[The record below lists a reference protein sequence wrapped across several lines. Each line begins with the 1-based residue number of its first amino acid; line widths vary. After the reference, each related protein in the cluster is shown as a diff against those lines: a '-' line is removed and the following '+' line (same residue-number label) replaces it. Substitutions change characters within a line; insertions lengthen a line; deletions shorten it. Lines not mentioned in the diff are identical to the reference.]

1 MMFLMD
7 PEFWM
12 RVLGIIVIDLTLA
25 GDNALVIALA
35 IRTLPKRQQFWG
47 RIWGTAG
54 AVGLRLLF
62 ITVATILLKV
72 PFLQLVGGL
81 LLLWIA
87 FKLVRQQTGVEGHVR
102 QGGSLRD
109 AIWIII
115 VADAVMSLDNV
126 LAVAAAAHGDLT
138 LVVFGIALSL
148 PSVVWGS
155 GLLAT
160 LMNRFGWII
169 WLGGGILGYVAGEMI
184 LKERHVER
192 FIDPTNPAHDLLPIL
207 PAVIIVVLGWWFSIQ
222 NGRKKVPENA
232 GFRILGPTGQD
243 LRSYL
248 DLGKRRKPGDFEIV
262 SKPVDPRY
270 EITALV
276 VKLEREA
283 KRRPVV
289 ILEEVKG
296 GWFPVLTNL
305 QATRPR
311 LAAAMSAAPEATQA
325 TYLRA

>member
-1 MMFLMD
+1 MFLLD
-7 PEFWM
+7 PEFWA

-35 IRTLPKRQQFWG
+35 VRTLPKRQQFWG

-62 ITVATILLKV
+62 ITVATILLKI

-87 FKLVRQQTGVEGHVR
+87 FKLVRQQSGAEGHVR
-102 QGGSLRD
+102 QGSSLRESV
-109 AIWIII
+109 WIII

-148 PSVVWGS
+148 PIVVWGS
-155 GLLAT
+155 GILAA
-160 LMNRFGWII
+160 LMNRFVWII

-184 LKERHVER
+184 LKERHLER
-192 FIDPTNPAHDLLPIL
+192 LIDPANPAHDLLPIL
-207 PAVIIVVLGWWFSIQ
+207 PAVTIVALGWWFSIQ

-232 GFRILGPTGQD
+232 
-243 LRSYL
+243 
-248 DLGKRRKPGDFEIV
+248 
-262 SKPVDPRY
+262 
-270 EITALV
+270 
-276 VKLEREA
+276 
-283 KRRPVV
+283 
-289 ILEEVKG
+289 
-296 GWFPVLTNL
+296 
-305 QATRPR
+305 
-311 LAAAMSAAPEATQA
+311 
-325 TYLRA
+325 

>member
-1 MMFLMD
+1 MMFLVD
-7 PEFWM
+7 PEFWA

-35 IRTLPKRQQFWG
+35 VRTLPKRQQFWG

-62 ITVATILLKV
+62 ITVATILLKI

-87 FKLVRQQTGVEGHVR
+87 FKLVRQQTGAEGHVR
-102 QGGSLRD
+102 HGSSLRESV
-109 AIWIII
+109 WIII

-148 PSVVWGS
+148 PIVVWGS
-155 GLLAT
+155 GILAA
-160 LMNRFGWII
+160 LMNRFVWII

-184 LKERHVER
+184 LKERHLER
-192 FIDPTNPAHDLLPIL
+192 LIDPANPAHDLLPIL
-207 PAVIIVVLGWWFSIQ
+207 PAVIIVALGWWFSIQ

-232 GFRILGPTGQD
+232 
-243 LRSYL
+243 
-248 DLGKRRKPGDFEIV
+248 
-262 SKPVDPRY
+262 
-270 EITALV
+270 
-276 VKLEREA
+276 
-283 KRRPVV
+283 
-289 ILEEVKG
+289 
-296 GWFPVLTNL
+296 
-305 QATRPR
+305 
-311 LAAAMSAAPEATQA
+311 
-325 TYLRA
+325 

>member
-1 MMFLMD
+1 MMFLVD
-7 PEFWM
+7 PEFWA

-35 IRTLPKRQQFWG
+35 VRTLPKRQQFWG

-62 ITVATILLKV
+62 ITIATILLKI

-87 FKLVRQQTGVEGHVR
+87 LKLVRQQTGAEGHVR
-102 QGGSLRD
+102 QGSSLRESV
-109 AIWIII
+109 WIII

-148 PSVVWGS
+148 PIVVWGS
-155 GLLAT
+155 GILAA
-160 LMNRFGWII
+160 LMNRFVWII

-184 LKERHVER
+184 LKERHLER
-192 FIDPTNPAHDLLPIL
+192 LIDPANPAHDLLPIL
-207 PAVIIVVLGWWFSIQ
+207 PAVIIVALGWWFSIQ

-232 GFRILGPTGQD
+232 
-243 LRSYL
+243 
-248 DLGKRRKPGDFEIV
+248 
-262 SKPVDPRY
+262 
-270 EITALV
+270 
-276 VKLEREA
+276 
-283 KRRPVV
+283 
-289 ILEEVKG
+289 
-296 GWFPVLTNL
+296 
-305 QATRPR
+305 
-311 LAAAMSAAPEATQA
+311 
-325 TYLRA
+325 